1 MSGNE
6 DTMHHHDH
14 DPTNSIDST
23 NNNNNTNINN
33 NGDGDNG
40 DNPNDDNVSHN
51 GGMMPHSSDKVVVVE
66 VEVEMVIIGMVGRL
80 IRMEWIWSI
89 PIIM

>member
-1 MSGNE
+1 
-6 DTMHHHDH
+6 MHHHDH
-14 DPTNSIDST
+14 DPTNSIDGTNNNKNT
-23 NNNNNTNINN
+23 NNNNNK
-33 NGDGDNG
+33 NGDGDN
-40 DNPNDDNVSHN
+40 NDNVCHN
-51 GGMMPHSSDKVVVVE
+51 GGMMPYSSDKVVVVE